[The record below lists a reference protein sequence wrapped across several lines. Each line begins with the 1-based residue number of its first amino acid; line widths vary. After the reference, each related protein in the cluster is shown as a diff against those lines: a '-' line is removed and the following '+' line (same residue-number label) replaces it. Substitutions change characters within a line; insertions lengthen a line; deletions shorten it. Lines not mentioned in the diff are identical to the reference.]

1 MIEKIRIIELAHQFL
16 EGKKLFLTD
25 VRVKAVN
32 RISVM
37 IDGDEPVG
45 IDDCVSLSRFIEK
58 NLDREAED
66 FELTVT
72 SAGVDEPLKFTRQYK
87 KNIGRTL
94 AIDLNDNQHIE
105 GKLTEAGEESIT
117 IERVVI
123 EKINYKNVKKTDA
136 RTIPYGDIQKAV
148 VMISFK

>member
-1 MIEKIRIIELAHQFL
+1 LIEKINIIELAHQFM
-16 EGKKLFLTD
+16 EGKKIFLTD
-25 VRVKAVN
+25 VRIKPVN

-45 IDDCVSLSRFIEK
+45 IDDCVSVSRFIEK

-72 SAGVDEPLKFTRQYK
+72 SAGIDEPLKFVRQYK

-94 AIDLNDNQHIE
+94 AVDLTDNTHVE
-105 GKLTEAGEESIT
+105 GRLTDAGDESVT
-117 IERVVI
+117 IERVII
-123 EKINYKNVKKTDA
+123 EKINHKNVKKTDVK
-136 RTIPYGDIQKAV
+136 TIPYSEIQKAV